1 MKPGPVSFR
10 SYITLFVVLISAGSL
25 ALSGGSIFL
34 LRRADAYRSSVER
47 AGQNA
52 QELVSR
58 TEGLLSGVELL
69 LSPLL
74 EASRHMDT
82 ASFARVIDP
91 ALDNAPLVRALYFLD
106 ENGLTFAVENRDS
119 RGPLFPGLIGIDFSR
134 NPLYVDLPADGRSLW
149 SDKFISVLSGDTSV
163 GVGLRRGGRAAIAE
177 ISLDALLQTVRTA
190 SDPEVRLWV
199 VDGRGEL
206 MADTGDSAESGVV
219 NVSEHAFFRA
229 AMEERPLPNAF
240 TWHGDR
246 YHPAS
251 SRSGILGW
259 TFVVGRPAGLDNPLL
274 RGTLVDILLMV
285 FSFLLIALL
294 LSPVWS
300 RQLVSMVANL
310 RAISDRIAD
319 GHEPP
324 EGREESIREF
334 RELDANLR
342 IMAERI
348 RSREDAMRSLNDE
361 LEDRVLD
368 RTAELESRNRELRQT
383 LDDLH
388 QMQGVVVRS
397 EKLAALGRLVA
408 GVAHELNTPIGNALM
423 AVTSVRDGIRD
434 VQRAREF
441 EVAGPLADFF
451 EDADAGLDIA
461 VRNVHRASELIH
473 SFKQISADQTGSLRR
488 EFRLEETVNDVLI
501 TLRPSL
507 KKTPHTVVT
516 RVDGALTMDS
526 YPGVVAQILTNI
538 ITNAIRHAW
547 RDGEAG
553 TITIS
558 AEPVNDECVRIAVA
572 DDGHGIPADIQSKVF
587 DPFFTTRAGSDGT
600 GLGLNVAFQQTESA
614 LGGVLDFRST
624 EGEGTEFFLTVPRV
638 APR

>member
-1 MKPGPVSFR
+1 
-10 SYITLFVVLISAGSL
+10 
-25 ALSGGSIFL
+25 
-34 LRRADAYRSSVER
+34 
-47 AGQNA
+47 
-52 QELVSR
+52 
-58 TEGLLSGVELL
+58 
-69 LSPLL
+69 
-74 EASRHMDT
+74 
-82 ASFARVIDP
+82 
-91 ALDNAPLVRALYFLD
+91 
-106 ENGLTFAVENRDS
+106 
-119 RGPLFPGLIGIDFSR
+119 
-134 NPLYVDLPADGRSLW
+134 
-149 SDKFISVLSGDTSV
+149 
-163 GVGLRRGGRAAIAE
+163 
-177 ISLDALLQTVRTA
+177 
-190 SDPEVRLWV
+190 
-199 VDGRGEL
+199 
-206 MADTGDSAESGVV
+206 
-219 NVSEHAFFRA
+219 
-229 AMEERPLPNAF
+229 
-240 TWHGDR
+240 
-246 YHPAS
+246 
-251 SRSGILGW
+251 
-259 TFVVGRPAGLDNPLL
+259 
-274 RGTLVDILLMV
+274 
-285 FSFLLIALL
+285 
-294 LSPVWS
+294 
-300 RQLVSMVANL
+300 
-310 RAISDRIAD
+310 
-319 GHEPP
+319 
-324 EGREESIREF
+324 
-334 RELDANLR
+334 
-342 IMAERI
+342 
-348 RSREDAMRSLNDE
+348 MRSLNDE

-434 VQRAREF
+434 VQRAREL

-488 EFRLEETVNDVLI
+488 EFRLEETINDVLI

-516 RVDGALTMDS
+516 RVDSDLTMDS

-547 RDGEAG
+547 RHGEAG